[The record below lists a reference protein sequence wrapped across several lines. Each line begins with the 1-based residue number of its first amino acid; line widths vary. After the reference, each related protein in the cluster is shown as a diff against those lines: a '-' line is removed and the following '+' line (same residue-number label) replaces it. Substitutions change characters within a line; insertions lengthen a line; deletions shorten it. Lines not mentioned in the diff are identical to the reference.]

1 MQKDPFLNL
10 SPAAQT
16 AFFVKAAEGTTLPPQ
31 AIEKDWWV
39 TKVLQAIRS
48 LDYRDFVQFKGGTS
62 LSKGWGLI
70 SRFSED
76 VDL

>member
-1 MQKDPFLNL
+1 MQKDHFLNIDPSERSL
-10 SPAAQT
+10 
-16 AFFVKAAEGTTLPPQ
+16 FFVKAAEGTTLPPQ

-39 TKVLQAIRS
+39 TKVLLAIYT

-62 LSKGWGLI
+62 LGKGWGLI

-76 VDL
+76 YS

>member
-10 SPAAQT
+10 APAART

-48 LDYRDFVQFKGGTS
+48 L
-62 LSKGWGLI
+62 
-70 SRFSED
+70 E
-76 VDL
+76 